1 MREFETITRHASKVL
16 AGQLAIMAFG
26 VIDTI
31 VVGRCSSEVLAAL
44 SIGLAI
50 RHST

>member
-31 VVGRCSSEVLAAL
+31 VAVVVKRFVARCLMVKRLVE
-44 SIGLAI
+44 
-50 RHST
+50 